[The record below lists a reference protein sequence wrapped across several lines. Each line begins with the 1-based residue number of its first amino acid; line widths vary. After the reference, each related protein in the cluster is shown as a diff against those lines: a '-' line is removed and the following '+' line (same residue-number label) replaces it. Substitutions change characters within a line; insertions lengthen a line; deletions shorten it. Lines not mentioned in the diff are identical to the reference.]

1 MRSTYLIFWK
11 LFIIITIIGVILGG
25 DILVKK
31 HLSNTTSEFVSKL
44 EELKEKTVEGKESDD
59 RKEAK
64 DTIKKVENK
73 WKEISKIWSTVIVH
87 QEVDNIEQA
96 IIRAKSYIND
106 GKLEDAIPEI
116 ETAIFFAEH
125 INQREQFKLKNI
137 F

>member
-1 MRSTYLIFWK
+1 MKDF
-11 LFIIITIIGVILGG
+11 FIICTIIVVIVGG

-31 HLSNTTSEFVSKL
+31 HLSKTTNELVSKL
-44 EELKEKTVEGKESDD
+44 EELKEKTI
-59 RKEAK
+59 EAK
-64 DTIKKVENK
+64 ETNDRNETKNTIKKVEEK
-73 WKEISKIWSTVIVH
+73 WKKISKIWSTVIVH
-87 QEVDNIEQA
+87 QEIDNIEQA

-125 INQREQFKLKNI
+125 INQREQLKLKNI